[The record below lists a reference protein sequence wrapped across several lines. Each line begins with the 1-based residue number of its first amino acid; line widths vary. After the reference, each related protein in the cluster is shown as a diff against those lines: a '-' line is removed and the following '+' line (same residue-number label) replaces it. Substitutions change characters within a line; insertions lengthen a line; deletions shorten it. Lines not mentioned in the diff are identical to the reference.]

1 MKDVNSFIEK
11 LKILCGEDFES
22 LNKML
27 GHTKKNTQ
35 SRTNQN
41 FWHSIKFCVKADPI
55 RQRVA
60 WDLCTLVTGRYA
72 RGRVLVNRKPKA
84 DPYKICYGAELEH
97 LCHLC

>member
-41 FWHSIKFCVKADPI
+41 FWHSIKFCVKANPTSQEQGL
-55 RQRVA
+55 RS
-60 WDLCTLVTGRYA
+60 
-72 RGRVLVNRKPKA
+72 KH
-84 DPYKICYGAELEH
+84 ELGFP
-97 LCHLC
+97 LNCHTPAG